1 MKPQNMVND
10 EISSKRKMQ
19 TFKLK
24 KDNFEK
30 IICLYKEKLNVVEKR
45 WWRRACAK
53 NVMALVD
60 CKSQFSNS
68 GIEGFQEKNQTKPNS
83 KTTRT

>member
-1 MKPQNMVND
+1 MKPNSMKPQNMVND

-45 WWRRACAK
+45 W
-53 NVMALVD
+53 
-60 CKSQFSNS
+60 
-68 GIEGFQEKNQTKPNS
+68 
-83 KTTRT
+83 